1 MERWGLLIKLEEFYF
16 VPEKIENIS
25 ASNGSKHIWKW
36 VLLSKL
42 KEEKAELLQAVSFLD
57 YLYWFNQPF
66 AFKILKW
73 NT

>member
-57 YLYWFNQPF
+57 
-66 AFKILKW
+66 
-73 NT
+73 